1 MIRMT
6 DYYEDIDDVNELY
19 EILITKINTNVYGS
33 KEQEK
38 MIELID
44 RIIDWFGGL
53 E

>member
-1 MIRMT
+1 MT
-6 DYYEDIDDVNELY
+6 DYYDDIEDVNELY
-19 EILITKINTNVYGS
+19 EILIQKINADVYGFA
-33 KEQEK
+33 EQQR